1 MSALSS
7 PVVLRF
13 VLLAL
18 PLAVLVLALS
28 TFAADMAGLGPDLA
42 SLEAQGL
49 ARAGGLPR
57 AVGVAAFVFEAL
69 ALTALYLMIEGRFGR
84 WWLDGLA
91 SGLAA
96 WLFRGPILVLA
107 VAALVAIPTAPLWQ
121 AARVALVADPAA
133 TLALA
138 ALARVSRPR

>member
-1 MSALSS
+1 M
-7 PVVLRF
+7 LRF
-13 VLLAL
+13 VLLAV

-28 TFAADMAGLGPDLA
+28 TFAADLAGLGPDLSPLA
-42 SLEAQGL
+42 AQGL

-57 AVGVAAFVFEAL
+57 GVGAAAFAFEAM

-91 SGLAA
+91 SGLVA

-107 VAALVAIPTAPLWQ
+107 VAALVAVPTAPLWE
-121 AARVALVADPAA
+121 AARVALFADPAA
-133 TLALA
+133 TIALA